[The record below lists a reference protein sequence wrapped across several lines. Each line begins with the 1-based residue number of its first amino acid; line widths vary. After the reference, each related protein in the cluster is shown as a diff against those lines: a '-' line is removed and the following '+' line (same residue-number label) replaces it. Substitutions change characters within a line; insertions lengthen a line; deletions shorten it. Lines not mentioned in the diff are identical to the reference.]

1 MKNNSKPWLY
11 GPNWQGQ
18 RCEALTRRG
27 SLCKR
32 PGNKKNGRCKFHG
45 GYSSGP
51 KTQDGIDRLI
61 ASKIKHGRFIKEKRD
76 EAKRKAKVGREIT
89 SELKT
94 IESWAIDSGNLPAN
108 WRDQFN

>member
-1 MKNNSKPWLY
+1 MKSNIKPWLY

-51 KTQDGIDRLI
+51 KTQDGMDRLI
-61 ASKIKHGRFIKEKRD
+61 ASKIKHERFIKEKRA
-76 EAKRKAKVGREIT
+76 EAKRKTKVGREIT
-89 SELKT
+89 RELKT

>member
-1 MKNNSKPWLY
+1 MKNNIKPWLY

-51 KTQDGIDRLI
+51 KTKDGMDRLI
-61 ASKIKHGRFIKEKRD
+61 VSKIKHERFIKEKRA

-89 SELKT
+89 RELKT

>member
-1 MKNNSKPWLY
+1 MKSNIKPWLY

-51 KTQDGIDRLI
+51 KTKDGMDRLI
-61 ASKIKHGRFIKEKRD
+61 ASKIKHERFIKEKRA
-76 EAKRKAKVGREIT
+76 EAKRKTKVGREIT
-89 SELKT
+89 RELKT

>member
-1 MKNNSKPWLY
+1 MKSNIKSWLY

-45 GYSSGP
+45 GYSTGP
-51 KTQDGIDRLI
+51 KTKDGIDKLI
-61 ASKIKHGRFIKEKRD
+61 ASKIKHGRFTKEKRD
-76 EAKRKAKVGREIT
+76 EAKRKAKINYKIKTEILEIEQWFIT
-89 SELKT
+89 EGYLKKGWQKNF
-94 IESWAIDSGNLPAN
+94 S
-108 WRDQFN
+108 